1 MRFLRLMQLNGE
13 SVLINPNAISY
24 AEESYTQTYDGNP
37 STRIT
42 LRGERIIGEQS
53 WPIVIWV
60 KETLVEIE
68 CKLEGYRPVG
78 GSEVRNGDEF
88 GE

>member
-13 SVLINPNAISY
+13 PILLNPNTISH
-24 AEESYTQTYDGNP
+24 AEENRTQTYDGNP
-37 STRIT
+37 ITRIT

-78 GSEVRNGDEF
+78 GSEVQNGDEH
-88 GE
+88 GG